1 VILTAA
7 DTREAVRAL
16 QRGRRTRRLHDLD
29 WIEVLYKAYI
39 TAIVSLGTLFTAAAF
54 VGDSP
59 LGPAT
64 LDRVRDE
71 GPAALGVFVAVGVM
85 LGLRSGARGGP
96 LALEPPDVN
105 HVMLAPIDRATVLRA
120 AALRQG
126 RGVASAGVV
135 GGALAGLLA
144 SQRVPGADSAAVAEW
159 IVAGVLAGLATV
171 MAVWGSALVASGFRL
186 RSWVAWL
193 VGGVLVGWSLA
204 DLGAKTVSSPTT
216 MIGSVGLWPLEA
228 HPLAVI
234 GLVIALAVPVL
245 GLRGIGGVSIEA
257 AQRRSA
263 LVGALRFA
271 ATIQDLRTVIVLHRQ
286 LAQERSRP
294 VPWLRFR
301 RRSPVGRACWRRDW
315 QGVLR
320 WPLARFGRVAA
331 LGVAAGL
338 CAYGTWRGTSP
349 LILVGGIALYL
360 AALDAIEPLAQ
371 EIDHPDRAD
380 GVPVERG
387 ALLVRHLVVPAV
399 VMAVTG
405 AIGLGAAAVL
415 DPEPGLLAVGA
426 ITIVPVAVAASA
438 AAALAV
444 VLGAPTAGA
453 GSMFGSP
460 EAASVGL
467 ILRQAFPPLL
477 AALAIAPVIAAREA
491 AASAGGDPIG
501 AAVTA
506 AFPAVVIAA
515 AVIGFIRTR
524 KSVRF

>member
-7 DTREAVRAL
+7 ETREAVRAL

-39 TAIVSLGTLFTAAAF
+39 TAIVSLGTLFTTAAF
-54 VGDSP
+54 VGDAP
-59 LGPAT
+59 FGPAT
-64 LDRVRDE
+64 LDRMRAE

-85 LGLRSGARGGP
+85 LGLRSGTRGGP

-105 HVMLAPIDRATVLRA
+105 HVMLAPIDRATVLRG

-144 SQRVPGADSAAVAEW
+144 SQRIPGADSGAVTEW
-159 IVAGVLAGLATV
+159 IVAGVIAGFATV

-186 RSWVAWL
+186 RAWVAWV
-193 VGGVLVGWSLA
+193 VGGALVAWSLA
-204 DLGAKTVSSPTT
+204 DLGAETVTAPTT
-216 MIGSVGLWPLEA
+216 MLGAVGLWPLDA
-228 HPLAVI
+228 HPLAVV
-234 GLVIALAVPVL
+234 GLVLALAVPVL

-301 RRSPVGRACWRRDW
+301 RRSPVGHACWRRDW
-315 QGVLR
+315 EGVLR
-320 WPLARFGRVAA
+320 WPPARFGRVAA
-331 LGVAAGL
+331 LGIAAGL

-371 EIDHPDRAD
+371 EIDHPDRAQ
-380 GVPVERG
+380 GVPIERG
-387 ALLVRHLVVPAV
+387 TLLVRHLVVPSV
-399 VMAVTG
+399 LMAVTG
-405 AIGLGAAAVL
+405 AIGLGAAAAL

-444 VLGAPTAGA
+444 VLGAPTASA

-491 AASAGGDPIG
+491 AANAGDPIG

-506 AFPAVVIAA
+506 AFPALVIAA
-515 AVIGFIRTR
+515 AVIGFISTR
-524 KSVRF
+524 KSVVF